1 MSYFY
6 FNGFYS
12 YEMGLIV
19 EEKSIYNGPQ
29 PDFELISVPGRDG
42 DIILD
47 HTRYKNGFITDF
59 CGIVQTK
66 GVSFRAPTGAWE
78 SQSEAGNGIYGRSPR
93 RLSAPR
99 DDRGRRVR
107 GIPQKSVNS
116 AKMSRS
122 AIPLLSSGQKKKP
135 PPFGSGCVRVRCTVI
150 CRIPTGRS
158 ISVTPSLFKS

>member
-47 HTRYKNGFITDF
+47 HNRYKNGFITDF

-78 SQSEAGNGIYGRSPR
+78 SQSEAGNGI
-93 RLSAPR
+93 
-99 DDRGRRVR
+99 
-107 GIPQKSVNS
+107 
-116 AKMSRS
+116 
-122 AIPLLSSGQKKKP
+122 
-135 PPFGSGCVRVRCTVI
+135 
-150 CRIPTGRS
+150 
-158 ISVTPSLFKS
+158 